1 MLLRYGG
8 CMYVCY
14 VCSCLMKE
22 NSILL
27 WSLIFFPFFF
37 FLIPLFLSLG
47 IFFVLDPLVG
57 VRLQL
62 GLLG

>member
-1 MLLRYGG
+1 
-8 CMYVCY
+8 MYVCY